1 MRSDLMSN
9 EHNKSDDLADLVGP
23 PALLCGEDEARYH
36 ALQAEIERTLA
47 PKTILDR
54 IDVRD
59 ITDKIWEAER
69 YKRFESRLIESAR
82 VSALAHI
89 LAPIF
94 DLDHKKGFEAANMYY
109 GRDPQQRKL
118 AAGLLSDHGITDEM
132 ILAKAAAQNDGH
144 LGRIDVLIANRERS
158 RNRVL
163 KEHQHRRQHSAMSA
177 AMDPRKANEPAR
189 RTQTADGESPSI
201 APALSPQG
209 LDR

>member
-1 MRSDLMSN
+1 MSN
-9 EHNKSDDLADLVGP
+9 KQKKFDDLADLVGP
-23 PALLCGEDEARYH
+23 PALLAGEDEARYN
-36 ALQAEIERTLA
+36 ALHAEIERMLE
-47 PKTILDR
+47 PRTILDR

-109 GRDPQQRKL
+109 GRDPQKRKL
-118 AAGLLSDHGITDEM
+118 AADVLSHHGITEEM
-132 ILAKAAAQNDGH
+132 ILAKAAAQSDGH

-158 RNRVL
+158 RNRIL
-163 KEHQHRRQHSAMSA
+163 REHQHRRQHSA
-177 AMDPRKANEPAR
+177 AMDRRKANEPAR
-189 RTQTADGESPSI
+189 VTETAGGGSPSI
-201 APALSPQG
+201 APALSP
-209 LDR
+209 